1 MYPPIIEDDE
11 YITEVNFF
19 FCEGMKEYY
28 SYVVQQE
35 ARMEINSNQDKLA
48 NEVKKYP
55 EKLRLFKQQRQDY
68 EAIFSDAL
76 DVAESEDVDEMRTA
90 EHHKNFLQKLFD
102 NLIKLVYTADVVQAR
117 CRELF
122 ECSTEKLPELHTFQ
136 GCKGHRCKVQIDNGQ
151 RTKVGKRKICKVP
164 KL

>member
-1 MYPPIIEDDE
+1 
-11 YITEVNFF
+11 
-19 FCEGMKEYY
+19 MKECY
-28 SYVVQQE
+28 SYVAQQE

-90 EHHKNFLQKLFD
+90 EHHKNFLQQQFD
-102 NLIKLVYTADVVQAR
+102 NLVKLGAELLSLVPHVYTADVVQ
-117 CRELF
+117 
-122 ECSTEKLPELHTFQ
+122 
-136 GCKGHRCKVQIDNGQ
+136 V
-151 RTKVGKRKICKVP
+151 
-164 KL
+164 